1 MYLVRSTKAY
11 RKELKRVSKHRN
23 FDEGSLNA
31 IIDTLKRGERLEPKY
46 LDHQLSGEFEDCR
59 ECHIKNN
66 LLLVYQKHED
76 ILVLLLIEIGTHDD
90 IFG

>member
-1 MYLVRSTKAY
+1 MYRVRSTKAY

-23 FDEGSLNA
+23 FDENSLNN
-31 IIDTLKRGERLEPKY
+31 IIDTLKRGDRLEPKY
-46 LDHQLSGEFEDCR
+46 LDHQLTGEFKDCR
-59 ECHIKNN
+59 ERHIKND

-76 ILVLLLIEIGTHDD
+76 VLVLLLIEIGTHDD

>member
-23 FDEGSLNA
+23 FYEDSLNH
-31 IIDTLKRGERLEPKY
+31 IIDTLRRGERLEPKY
-46 LDHQLSGEFEDCR
+46 LDHQLTGEFKDCR
-59 ECHIKNN
+59 ECHIKND

-90 IFG
+90 LFG